1 MAVIGA
7 GPGGYVAA
15 IRAAQLGLK
24 TAIIEREKPGGICL
38 NWGCIPTKALLS
50 SAHLL
55 QKIKSASEFGIEVQN
70 ARPDFSAII
79 ARSRKVA
86 EGMAGGVDYLIKKN
100 KIVYISGQA
109 TLQNRHVISIQSGE
123 GSQDIHADRIIVA
136 TGARARPFPEI
147 AFNDTTIIDYRR
159 AMTLETMPERL
170 GIIGAGAIGVEF
182 ADFYAALGSKVTLME
197 ALPAILPNE
206 EAEVSQLLQRS
217 FEKRGLTVI
226 VGAKVASITD
236 RTRSV
241 VVQIEGQSALEF
253 DCLLIATGITANTEG
268 MGLQEAG
275 VKLVRDR
282 VEVNDHYQTS
292 VASIYAIG
300 DCIPG
305 PALAHVAS
313 HEGILAAEAIK
324 NSLGGK
330 IDYTPL
336 DYTKIPACTYCHP
349 EVASVGYTEEKARAL
364 GMTVKVGRFPFS
376 ASGRAR
382 AQGES
387 EGFIKLVATEPYGQ
401 IVGAH
406 IIGPAATELISEV
419 SLGMHWELL
428 AENLGRTIHAHPTLA
443 EGIMEAAAA
452 LGGEAINL

>member
-1 MAVIGA
+1 M
-7 GPGGYVAA
+7 AA
-15 IRAAQLGLK
+15 IRAAQLGLR
-24 TAIIEREKPGGICL
+24 TAVIEREKPGGICL

-50 SAHLL
+50 SAHLYA
-55 QKIKSASEFGIEVQN
+55 KIKAAGEFGIKNASAEV
-70 ARPDFSAII
+70 DFPAII
-79 ARSRKVA
+79 TRSRKVA

-100 KIVYISGQA
+100 KIVYISGDA

-136 TGARARPFPEI
+136 TGARARPFPGVD
-147 AFNDTTIIDYRR
+147 FNGTTIIDYRK
-159 AMTLETMPERL
+159 AMSLETMPERL

-182 ADFYAALGSKVTLME
+182 ADFYAALGSKVTLLE
-197 ALPAILPNE
+197 ALPQILPNE
-206 EAEVSQLLQRS
+206 DPEVSRLLQRN
-217 FEKRGLTVI
+217 FEKRGLTVA
-226 VGAKVASITD
+226 VAVKVTSITD
-236 RTRSV
+236 RGQKV
-241 VVQIEGQSALEF
+241 MVQLESQADALEF
-253 DCLLIATGITANTEG
+253 DCLLIATGIAANTEG
-268 MGLQEAG
+268 IGLKEAG

-282 VEVNDHYQTS
+282 IEVNDHYQTS
-292 VASIYAIG
+292 VSSIYAIG

-330 IDYTPL
+330 LDYTPL
-336 DYTKIPACTYCHP
+336 DYSKIPACTYCHP
-349 EVASVGYTEEKARAL
+349 EVASIGYTEEKARAE

-406 IIGPAATELISEV
+406 IIGPSATELINEI

-452 LGGEAINL
+452 LGGEAINI